1 MEDASFNYYKN
12 ALLSNL
18 CEEYKAEWR
27 AKRNDKLALIKL
39 ALRQQSLPHVASF
52 AYQGK
57 GITKE
62 YMLKEFG
69 EYLNGYVVND
79 ADKVKGYTY
88 TWYVDYDYDNDID
101 VTCDVTHI
109 SWTKD
114 KTLVVPKCKAPILYV
129 SNKSNVTIVG
139 DGYNSITIYLFDE
152 SKVTLEDFDEES
164 TVTVYKYS
172 DKCEV
177 EQGKFCFGKVKEF
190 SKELRL

>member
-27 AKRNDKLALIKL
+27 AKRNDKLALMKL
-39 ALRQQSLPHVASF
+39 ALKQQSIPHCATF

-79 ADKVKGYTY
+79 ADNVKGYTY
-88 TWYVDYDYDNDID
+88 TWYVGYDYDNDID

-109 SWTKD
+109 SWTKE
-114 KTLVVPKCKAPILYV
+114 KTLVIPATKAPILYV
-129 SNKSNVTIVG
+129 SNKSDITIIG
-139 DGYNSITIYLFDE
+139 DGYNSIAIYLFDE
-152 SKVTLEDFDEES
+152 AKVTLQDFDEDS
-164 TVTVYKYS
+164 TITIYKYS

-177 EQGKFCFGKVKEF
+177 EIGKFCFAKVKQF
-190 SKELRL
+190 DKELRL

>member
-88 TWYVDYDYDNDID
+88 TWYVGYDYDNDID

-114 KTLVVPKCKAPILYV
+114 KALVVPNTKCPTIYV
-129 SNKSNVTIVG
+129 SNNSDVRIIG
-139 DGYNSITIYLFDE
+139 EGYNSLRIYLFDN

-164 TVTVYKYS
+164 TITIYKYS

-177 EQGKFCFGKVKEF
+177 EQGKFCFGKVKQF

>member
-57 GITKE
+57 GVTKE

-129 SNKSNVTIVG
+129 SNKSDVAIVG

-152 SKVTLEDFDEES
+152 SKVTLEDIDEES
-164 TVTVYKYS
+164 VVNVYKYS
-172 DKCEV
+172 NDCKV
-177 EQGKFCFGKVKEF
+177 EKGKYCLGKVFEHN
-190 SKELRL
+190 KELKL